1 MVGDHILCTAMRQN
15 LPACQTLGYLNGE
28 ASKLV
33 ITSERFNWGPLSVSP
48 GFPPFETL
56 RAVSIVER
64 LKTCGN
70 DGART
75 PGLCGHADYP
85 RLHFGSAAPGHDVVR
100 PARLSAA
107 LLASA
112 AATPTGNSLPQ

>member
-15 LPACQTLGYLNGE
+15 LPACQTLGYLSGE

-48 GFPPFETL
+48 GFP
-56 RAVSIVER
+56 

-75 PGLCGHADYP
+75 PSLCGHADYA
-85 RLHFGSAAPGHDVVR
+85 RLHFGSAAPGHGVVR
-100 PARLSAA
+100 VARLSAA